1 MAATATCATVAAT
14 RPAGR
19 HVPLCAHHPSLRE
32 HHVEISTFE
41 LIFKPQSP
49 AAPSGVA
56 AVDRVIQGYFLCI
69 SNLEP
74 RAYRYRL
81 EFIVPPPP
89 PGTPAGAFRTP
100 AGNTLVFVDSGG
112 SDNQQGVLSGAA
124 NQSRFVPSTGFV
136 RVPAHGT
143 ALVAVLPSAFGATPL
158 DPSPLGV
165 PNFETRG
172 YVRISLP
179 AVRVGGGGF
188 SSLFTVAQSKDPV
201 RVLLTPQHR
210 ATFLRADS
218 SISDQI
224 QASLPLAH
232 GAGIATLAP
241 EPGGFSLSVADL
253 ETVRPDLGTI
263 IDAIEPENRGLV
275 LASLLGDLNAASAD
289 LEALNRALAAA
300 NVPLA
305 VERRRPA
312 RAAADRA
319 AATESVGAK

>member
-1 MAATATCATVAAT
+1 
-14 RPAGR
+14 
-19 HVPLCAHHPSLRE
+19 
-32 HHVEISTFE
+32 VEISTFE

-49 AAPSGVA
+49 ASPSGVT

-69 SNLEP
+69 ANLEP
-74 RAYRYRL
+74 KEYRYRL

-89 PGTPAGAFRTP
+89 PGTLAGAFRTP

-112 SDNQQGVLSGAA
+112 SDNQQGVLAGSA

-143 ALVAVLPSAFGATPL
+143 ALVAVLPSAFGASPL
-158 DPSPLGV
+158 DPSPLV
-165 PNFETRG
+165 LPNFETRG
-172 YVRISLP
+172 WVRITLP

-188 SSLFTVAQSKDPV
+188 SSLFTVAQSNSPV

-210 ATFLRADS
+210 ATFLKADNT
-218 SISDQI
+218 ISDQI
-224 QASLPLAH
+224 QASLPLAG
-232 GAGIATLAP
+232 GAGIAALAP

-253 ETVRPDLGTI
+253 ESVRPELGTI
-263 IDAIEPENRGLV
+263 IDAIEPQNRGLV

-289 LEALNRALAAA
+289 LGALNQALAAA

-305 VERRRPA
+305 VERRRPG
-312 RAAADRA
+312 RAAAAASPA
-319 AATESVGAK
+319 AASVDAT